1 MDRGLN
7 DIQNPS
13 KQIVTDT
20 KSANA
25 HLESMWNYRN
35 VKRET
40 IPEGELLEARF
51 KTWKFKLKNGY
62 FLSFFHEKKNQIE
75 KTVIFRVTFH
85 EKKSN

>member
-40 IPEGELLEARF
+40 IPGGVVRGPIQNMEI
-51 KTWKFKLKNGY
+51 
-62 FLSFFHEKKNQIE
+62 QIE
-75 KTVIFRVTFH
+75 KRLFRH
-85 EKKSN
+85 ENSNSFKYS